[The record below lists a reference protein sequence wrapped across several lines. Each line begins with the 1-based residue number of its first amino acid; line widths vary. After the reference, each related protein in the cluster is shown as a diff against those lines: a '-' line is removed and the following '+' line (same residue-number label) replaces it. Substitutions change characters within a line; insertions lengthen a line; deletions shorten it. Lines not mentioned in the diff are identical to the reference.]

1 MQHEI
6 KVKFYR
12 DFCQFKVVNKV
23 VHQEINAIWLL
34 QMSAALKC
42 SSISWHINRRKNE
55 ILRKWNFKCENLLQ
69 TSSSYS
75 AILENNSKKDVSL
88 ERMKTRLK
96 SSSSRYHIL
105 ISDKEDS
112 SFPTPNTTTR
122 GKQVLD
128 SMVIYNGLS
137 RNKCSVILDNGRG
150 TSYVSTL
157 LIEKMNKRP
166 SKMEVGNT
174 DITLNTATKNYHEEL
189 SNIGGYHS
197 FQLKVKKTDKRIL
210 LLHQT
215 ETTKQFEKKKDH
227 LKKVQFV
234 INWQR
239 LYYHSVFSLKLESAS
254 K

>member
-1 MQHEI
+1 M
-6 KVKFYR
+6 VY
-12 DFCQFKVVNKV
+12 
-23 VHQEINAIWLL
+23 QEINAIWLL
-34 QMSAALKC
+34 QMSAALNC
-42 SSISWHINRRKNE
+42 TSIYWHSYRTKNE
-55 ILRKWNFKCENLLQ
+55 PLRKSNFKCGNLLQ
-69 TSSSYS
+69 TSSSYT
-75 AILENNSKKDVSL
+75 AVLENNSKKDVSL

-96 SSSSRYHIL
+96 SSNSRHHMS

-112 SFPTPNTTTR
+112 SFSTPNTTTR
-122 GKQVLD
+122 GKQVLH

-157 LIEKMNKRP
+157 LIDKIKKSP

-174 DITLNTATKNYHEEL
+174 DITLNTATKNYHEYL
-189 SNIGGYHS
+189 SNIVGYHS

-215 ETTKQFEKKKDH
+215 ETTKQFEKKKNH

-239 LYYHSVFSLKLESAS
+239 LYYHWVFSLKFESES